1 MTLVIND
8 VDVAYKLN
16 PSLPS
21 DTRTYYVDYIN
32 LNADINQNVFPF
44 YIYFLRIIEFPFHN
58 ALFAVWGQAVIT
70 FFLLDIIVRNK
81 HNLLF
86 LCLFHAIIYT
96 NANMFKDNL
105 VLIFSLLTYV
115 ILSRCPS
122 RILQS
127 IIIFLSIT
135 IISRVRPFLYLTTP
149 ACLIPFYTHLRSQRI
164 KNTLLIAICV
174 TFVIV
179 FVLAQGY
186 IQGVANAFSDDASV
200 LAGKASPPVAFA
212 KILIG
217 PTPMHYFHSERFM
230 VQPFGPEQSV
240 LYCIYNLLYYIVF
253 VYWIIYLVRNY
264 KEIFHDLNISTP
276 KFYLFSLA
284 FAQTVVYVV
293 IYGSAD
299 IRQRA
304 LIVTLLFLASA
315 NKIDIFKIPDTFN
328 NRLAYFCLICLMGLI
343 TVMSS

>member
-1 MTLVIND
+1 MALVING

-21 DTRTYYVDYIN
+21 DTRTYYVDYFN
-32 LNADINQNVFPF
+32 LNADISQNVFPF
-44 YIYFLRIIEFPFHN
+44 YIYFLRIIEYPFHS

-81 HNLLF
+81 RNLLF
-86 LCLFHAIIYT
+86 LCFFHAIIYT

-105 VLIFSLLTYV
+105 ILIFSLLTY
-115 ILSRCPS
+115 IFLSRCHS
-122 RILQS
+122 KILQS
-127 IIIFLSIT
+127 IIIFFSIV

-149 ACLIPFYTHLRSQRI
+149 ACLIPFYTHLRSQRLRKI
-164 KNTLLIAICV
+164 LLVAICL
-174 TFVIV
+174 TLIIV

-200 LAGKASPPVAFA
+200 LAGKASPPVAFV

-217 PTPMHYFHSERFM
+217 PTPIHYLHSEKFM
-230 VQPFGPEQSV
+230 VQPFGMEQSV
-240 LYCIYNLLYYIVF
+240 LYCVYNLLYYIVF
-253 VYWIIYLVRNY
+253 VYWIIYLIRNY
-264 KEIFHDLNISTP
+264 KEVFYDLNINTP
-276 KFYLFSLA
+276 KLYIFSLA

-304 LIVTLLFLASA
+304 LIITFLFLATI
-315 NKIDIFKIPDTFN
+315 NKTNIFKIPDTFN
-328 NRLAYFCLICLMGLI
+328 NRLAYFSLVCLMGLI